1 MVARRSYD
9 VNSSKV
15 LVARPKYAN
24 TTGNTISTTSGA
36 SDTSDAP
43 DYANT
48 RGGNGMKPISKFG
61 VFKDNMYGK
70 GTDSTK
76 IKLASKDGYHTVEY
90 SAFDKAAGRAMK
102 SGQRKNVYAYHGM
115 GTAQDIAMK
124 PSIVGVST
132 SPDYSKLI
140 NAIINI
146 LMTIANNTDK
156 LNTIISILNDKLGVE
171 ITEQDVTN
179 KTGTSETLK
188 MKLAGAIG
196 ANSAIN
202 ASRLT
207 GFADKSADSG
217 LQAIISAM
225 NAIASE

>member
-1 MVARRSYD
+1 
-9 VNSSKV
+9 
-15 LVARPKYAN
+15 
-24 TTGNTISTTSGA
+24 
-36 SDTSDAP
+36 
-43 DYANT
+43 
-48 RGGNGMKPISKFG
+48 
-61 VFKDNMYGK
+61 
-70 GTDSTK
+70 
-76 IKLASKDGYHTVEY
+76 
-90 SAFDKAAGRAMK
+90 MK

-115 GTAQDIAMK
+115 GTAQDVAMK